1 MSCSADCYSVRR
13 RQVDSCPPFSG
24 AHRMSTPTRAS
35 AVSRRSLLAGASTL
49 PAAWL
54 ASAGLSEGS
63 LAAEGAGR
71 STLRV
76 GLIGCGGR
84 GTGAAIQTAIAD
96 PAVRVVALA
105 DLFDDQV
112 ASSARLL
119 AQALGDRFEASR
131 ERRYVG
137 PGADLDLIGSG
148 VDVVILAGPPSTRPA
163 HLEAAVAAGLHVWC
177 ETPAAIDPAGLARF
191 AAALASAEAK
201 GLVVASGLCSRFS
214 LPTVSTMERVLDGAV
229 GKIRSIAL
237 HDDGNLPWWK
247 PLPAT
252 ATAHEQLERNWISYA
267 GRSGGHFVEHHIH
280 ALDRGLWLL
289 GNDEPVAVEQVGAL
303 EAPAAGHGG
312 DVPAAVR
319 VRYRFASGVVLEASC
334 RRSATPRG
342 SVETVVGSRGRA
354 DLLAGTVEEAG
365 QALWQADRCRPG
377 EAGGMYQAGIDAFI
391 RSIRSGVAEVDRTG
405 TGTTLSGR
413 RLLRATGLAV
423 MGRMAAE
430 GRSIAWKGL
439 VSPSARA

>member
-1 MSCSADCYSVRR
+1 
-13 RQVDSCPPFSG
+13 
-24 AHRMSTPTRAS
+24 MSTPPRAS
-35 AVSRRSLLAGASTL
+35 ALSRRSLLAAGASL

-54 ASAGLSEGS
+54 ASGWMSEGG

-71 STLRV
+71 NTLRV

-112 ASSARLL
+112 ASSASLL

-137 PGADLDLIGSG
+137 PGAALDLVGSG

-177 ETPAAIDPAGLARF
+177 ETPAAIDPAGLSRF
-191 AAALASAEAK
+191 AAGLEAAEAE

-214 LPTVSTMERVLDGAV
+214 PPTVSTIHRVLDGAV
-229 GKIRSIAL
+229 GTIRSIAL
-237 HDDGNLPWWK
+237 HHDGGLPWWK

-252 ATAHEQLERNWISYA
+252 ATAHERLERNWISHA
-267 GRSGGHFVEHHIH
+267 SRSGGHYLEHHVH

-289 GNDEPVAVEQVGAL
+289 GDDEPVAVEQVGTL

-312 DVPAAVR
+312 DVPSAVR
-319 VRYRFASGVVLEASC
+319 VRYHFASGVVLDASC

-342 SVETVVGSRGRA
+342 SVESVVGSRGRA
-354 DLLAGTVEEAG
+354 DLLAGTVEASG

-377 EAGGMYQAGIDAFI
+377 EAGGMYQAGIDAFL
-391 RSIRSGVAEVDRTG
+391 RTIRSGVAEEDRTG

-413 RLLRATGLAV
+413 RLLRATGLAL

-430 GRSIAWKGL
+430 GRSVAWKGL
-439 VSPSARA
+439 VAPSARA

>member
-1 MSCSADCYSVRR
+1 
-13 RQVDSCPPFSG
+13 
-24 AHRMSTPTRAS
+24 MSTPPRAS
-35 AVSRRSLLAGASTL
+35 ALSRRSLLAAGASL

-54 ASAGLSEGS
+54 ASGWMPEEG

-84 GTGAAIQTAIAD
+84 GTGAAMQAAIAD

-112 ASSARLL
+112 ASSAGLL

-177 ETPAAIDPAGLARF
+177 ETPAAIDPAGLSRF
-191 AAALASAEAK
+191 AAGLEAAESK

-214 LPTVSTMERVLDGAV
+214 LPTVSTIERVLDGAV
-229 GKIRSIAL
+229 GTIRSIAL
-237 HDDGNLPWWK
+237 HHDGGLPWWK
-247 PLPAT
+247 PLSAT
-252 ATAHEQLERNWISYA
+252 ASCEENLERNWISSRC
-267 GRSGGHFVEHHIH
+267 RSGGSFVEHHVH

-289 GNDEPVAVEQVGAL
+289 GDDEPVAVERVGAL
-303 EAPAAGHGG
+303 EAPAADHGS
-312 DVPAAVR
+312 DVPSAVR
-319 VRYRFASGVVLEASC
+319 VRYHFASGVILDASC

-342 SVETVVGSRGRA
+342 SVESVIGSRGRA
-354 DLLAGTVEEAG
+354 DLLAGTIEEAG
-365 QALWQADRCRPG
+365 QAPWQADRCQPG
-377 EAGGMYQAGIDAFI
+377 EAGGMYQAGIDAFL
-391 RSIRSGVAEVDRTG
+391 RTIRSGAGEVDRTSSA
-405 TGTTLSGR
+405 TTLSGR
-413 RLLRATGLAV
+413 RLLRATGLAL

-430 GRSIAWKGL
+430 GRSIAWRGL
-439 VSPSARA
+439 VSPSQRA